1 MNPCRCGY
9 ISDANRACSRA
20 PKCAIDYQA
29 KISGPLFDR
38 IDLHVD
44 VPEVS
49 AADLIRVSTG
59 ESSFEVAKRVKKA
72 RMNQQIRY
80 EALETPF
87 RLNAHVDGE
96 LLEKVALPDDAGQK
110 ILKEAAEK
118 FKLSARSY
126 RRVLRVA
133 RTLADM
139 GDSLSVSREHIAE
152 ALSYRRLHFS
162 T

>member
-96 LLEKVALPDDAGQK
+96 LWWSENIKG
-110 ILKEAAEK
+110 
-118 FKLSARSY
+118 S
-126 RRVLRVA
+126 
-133 RTLADM
+133 
-139 GDSLSVSREHIAE
+139 GREI
-152 ALSYRRLHFS
+152 
-162 T
+162 